1 MLIRQHPTLR
11 KLVLFLL
18 FLVSFSFVPVSI
30 SSAAEPTIRIGV
42 LAHRP
47 KPETAARF
55 QPLARYLQ
63 EALPNREVRLD
74 VYSYTELEAELAA
87 HRLDFVLTNPG
98 HYVQLRHAN
107 GMSGVLAT
115 MIEDEG
121 ETEIHSFGG
130 VIFAM
135 ADRADIRNITD
146 VKGKRIAVVGTG
158 SLGGYQAQAYELAK
172 NGIRLPEDGKL
183 MVTGMPHDSAVAAV
197 VDGRAD
203 VGMVRTGVLEEMA
216 AEKKVDLSRL
226 KILDRK
232 TLPGYP
238 VITSTPL
245 YPQWPF
251 VALPQADQD
260 TARQV
265 AAALLA
271 MKHENRPN
279 GLHGFAVPADYA
291 PVEELLRELRMPPF
305 ENSPYF
311 TFRDVW
317 ARYGKEMAALS
328 IGGLMI
334 AFLGVRLIVANRKL
348 QESELRYRT
357 VADFTSHWEFWQA
370 PDGALRYIS
379 PACEDVSGYSA
390 EEFYRDPELLT
401 RILHPDD
408 VAAYEDQV
416 QHVSGDGS
424 PKPIDLRIVRKDGTE
439 RWISHSC
446 RRVSSGDGR
455 SLGRRAC
462 NHDVSDR
469 KLAQMRLSDKVTEL
483 EESMAKVKHLEG
495 IIPICMHCK
504 NIRNDKE
511 SWQQL
516 ETYISLHTDAMFSH
530 GICPSC
536 KDKFYG
542 NSASLTC

>member
-1 MLIRQHPTLR
+1 MLTGQHPRLR
-11 KLVLFLL
+11 KLTQFLL
-18 FLVSFSFVPVSI
+18 ILVSLSLVPTFM

-55 QPLARYLQ
+55 LPLARYLQ
-63 EALPNREVRLD
+63 EALPNHEVRLD
-74 VYSYTELEAELAA
+74 VYTYTELEAELAA

-121 ETEIHSFGG
+121 GTEIHSFGG
-130 VIFAM
+130 VIFAR
-135 ADRADIRNITD
+135 ADRTDIRSLGD

-172 NGIRLPEDGKL
+172 TGVRLPADASL
-183 MVTGMPHDSAVAAV
+183 VVTGMPHDSAVSV
-197 VDGRAD
+197 VIDGRAD
-203 VGMVRTGVLEEMA
+203 VGMVRTGVLEQMA
-216 AEKKVDLSRL
+216 AEKKVDISRL
-226 KILDRK
+226 KILNRK
-232 TLPGYP
+232 NIPGYP
-238 VITSTPL
+238 AITSTQL

-251 VALPQADQD
+251 VALPHADQD
-260 TARQV
+260 AARRV

-271 MKHENRPN
+271 MKHVVRPN

-305 ENSPYF
+305 EQSPYF
-311 TFRDVW
+311 TVRDIW
-317 ARYGKEMAALS
+317 ARYGKEMAALA
-328 IGGLMI
+328 IGGLII
-334 AFLGVRLIVANRKL
+334 AFLGVRLIVTNRKL
-348 QESELRYRT
+348 HESELRYRT

-370 PDGALRYIS
+370 PDGTLEYIS
-379 PACEDVSGYSA
+379 PACVNVSGYTA
-390 EEFYRDPELLT
+390 EEFYRDPQLLT
-401 RILHPDD
+401 KILHPGD
-408 VAAYEDQV
+408 VAAYED
-416 QHVSGDGS
+416 HVNHIYEDGS
-424 PKPIDLRIVRKDGTE
+424 PKPIDLRIVRKDGAE

-446 RRVSSGDGR
+446 RSVRSGDGK
-455 SLGRRAC
+455 SLGLRAC

-469 KLAQMRLSDKVTEL
+469 QLAQTRLSDKVAEL
-483 EESMAKVKHLEG
+483 EASMAKVKQLEG

-516 ETYISLHTDAMFSH
+516 ETYISAHTDAMFSH

-536 KDKFYG
+536 RDKYY
-542 NSASLTC
+542 AT

>member
-1 MLIRQHPTLR
+1 MLIGQHPRLR
-11 KLVLFLL
+11 KLTLFLL
-18 FLVSFSFVPVSI
+18 LLVSLSLVPTFM

-55 QPLARYLQ
+55 LPLARYLQ

-74 VYSYTELEAELAA
+74 VYTYTELEAELAA

-121 ETEIHSFGG
+121 GTEIHSFGG

-135 ADRADIRNITD
+135 ADRADIRSIAD

-172 NGIRLPEDGKL
+172 TGIRLPADAKL
-183 MVTGMPHDSAVAAV
+183 LVTGMPHDSAVAAV
-197 VDGRAD
+197 IDGRAD
-203 VGMVRTGVLEEMA
+203 VGMVRTGVLEQMA

-226 KILDRK
+226 KILNRENI
-232 TLPGYP
+232 PGFP
-238 VITSTPL
+238 AVTSTPL

-251 VALPQADQD
+251 VALPHADQD
-260 TARQV
+260 AARQV

-271 MKHENRPN
+271 MKHVVRSN

-305 ENSPYF
+305 EQSPYF
-311 TFRDVW
+311 TLRDIW
-317 ARYGKEMAALS
+317 ARYGKEMAALAV
-328 IGGLMI
+328 GGLII
-334 AFLGVRLIVANRKL
+334 AFLGVRLIVTNRKL

-357 VADFTSHWEFWQA
+357 VAD
-370 PDGALRYIS
+370 
-379 PACEDVSGYSA
+379 
-390 EEFYRDPELLT
+390 
-401 RILHPDD
+401 
-408 VAAYEDQV
+408 
-416 QHVSGDGS
+416 
-424 PKPIDLRIVRKDGTE
+424 
-439 RWISHSC
+439 
-446 RRVSSGDGR
+446 
-455 SLGRRAC
+455 
-462 NHDVSDR
+462 
-469 KLAQMRLSDKVTEL
+469 RLSDKVAEL
-483 EESMAKVKHLEG
+483 EASMAKVKQLEG
-495 IIPICMHCK
+495 VIPICMHCK

-516 ETYISLHTDAMFSH
+516 ETYISAHTDAMFSH

-536 KDKFYG
+536 MDKYY
-542 NSASLTC
+542 AT